1 MASTDSL
8 PSYLIGARE
17 GKKAQEEFIRQETG
31 HPSFQSMIGKFDDT
45 FNIQVSCEEKSG
57 GMEFEEAW
65 RGLREEER
73 VGDCDREEGGW
84 MERRMEGE
92 EALW

>member
-57 GMEFEEAW
+57 GMVFLNVSCEEKSGGMEFE
-65 RGLREEER
+65 
-73 VGDCDREEGGW
+73 VV
-84 MERRMEGE
+84 
-92 EALW
+92 

>member
-1 MASTDSL
+1 
-8 PSYLIGARE
+8 
-17 GKKAQEEFIRQETG
+17 
-31 HPSFQSMIGKFDDT
+31 
-45 FNIQVSCEEKSG
+45 
-57 GMEFEEAW
+57 
-65 RGLREEER
+65 LREEER